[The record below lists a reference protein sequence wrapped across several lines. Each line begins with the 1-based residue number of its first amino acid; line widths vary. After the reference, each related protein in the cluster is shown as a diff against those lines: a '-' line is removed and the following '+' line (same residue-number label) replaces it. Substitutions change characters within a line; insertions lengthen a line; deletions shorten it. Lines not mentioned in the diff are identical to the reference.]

1 MPNADPQVIA
11 NPQRLA
17 RLRNLNLLD
26 TPADPAF
33 DRLTNLATL
42 VLQAP
47 ISLVTLVDAHRQF
60 FKSQVGLG
68 EPWASR
74 REMPLDYS
82 YCQHAVA
89 SGEPL
94 VINDTQNHP
103 LVFDS
108 PATTEEGLLSY
119 AGIPL
124 ITSDGVAIGTFCVA
138 DRKQRVWTADEL
150 AILTDLAASVMTEI
164 ELQGEL
170 AARHRMEDALRKSEQ
185 HLQAVVSS
193 APMIFY
199 VVDLAGIFQMFD
211 GKQLQVANIDA
222 NEFLGRSVFEIYTER
237 PELLN
242 AIRAAFAGT
251 SSAFQSASL
260 LSAVSYEY
268 EINVSPLYD
277 IDNQI
282 SGALIV
288 ANNITEIVAIEH
300 ELEATIQRLTLLRRI
315 EVELSESLDLD
326 SVLTIAMDTA
336 QRATGAENGVIGL
349 IDGDRLRIVHAAGA
363 YANGDVRDF
372 DSGIIGRTLRTL
384 QPQLVLDVDNDPD
397 YVREIPGMKAQM
409 TIPLIHR
416 DHLIG
421 ALSLETARP
430 RFFTEDAFDF
440 LTLIAG
446 HITVSIDNSQL
457 YQVSQQQLDELH
469 QLYMRVSELEQLKT
483 DMIRIAAHDLRN
495 PLSLISGY
503 VELLKEDEAT
513 LTEDQESFIQAIDK
527 AQRKMFKII
536 DDILSLQRIEAAQ
549 DNKHCEEID
558 LALLVRDLFASN
570 DSRARQK
577 TQKYELALPDK
588 PVVVCIDVA
597 QLREAVD
604 NLIGNAIKYTPVG
617 GSVRVVLKSDG
628 KHAIFDVEDTGLG
641 IPEDQQGRLFQ
652 PFFRASNAKQS
663 QIEGTGLGL
672 HLVKNIIER
681 HGGRMRFKSV
691 LGQGSRFG
699 FEMPIG

>member
-1 MPNADPQVIA
+1 MPNADPQIIA
-11 NPQRLA
+11 NPERLA
-17 RLRNLNLLD
+17 HLRALCLLD

-33 DRLTNLATL
+33 DRLTQLAQRIL
-42 VLQAP
+42 RVP
-47 ISLVTLVDAHRQF
+47 IAAVTLIDADRQF
-60 FKSQVGLG
+60 LKSQVGVG
-68 EPWASR
+68 EPWATL

-82 YCQHAVA
+82 YCQHVVA
-89 SGEPL
+89 NGSPL
-94 VINDTQNHP
+94 IAENTKTHP
-103 LVFDS
+103 LTFDNRS
-108 PATTEEGLLSY
+108 TIELGLSAY
-119 AGIPL
+119 AGVPL
-124 ITSDGVAIGTFCVA
+124 TTSDGDTLGSFCVIDTQPRA
-138 DRKQRVWTADEL
+138 WADEEIATL
-150 AILTDLAASVMTEI
+150 HSLAASVMTEI
-164 ELQGEL
+164 ELQSEL
-170 AARHRMEDALRKSEQ
+170 IARREAEDALRKSEQ
-185 HLQAVVSS
+185 HLEAVISS

-199 VVDLAGIFQMFD
+199 VVDLDGIFQIFT
-211 GKQLQVANIDA
+211 GKQLQIAEINPND
-222 NEFLGRSVFEIYTER
+222 FLGKSVFEIYQKR

-242 AIRAAFAGT
+242 AIRAAYAG
-251 SSAFQSASL
+251 SSTTFQLTSL
-260 LSAVSYEY
+260 LSKVTYQY

-277 IDNQI
+277 IANEI
-282 SGALIV
+282 TGALVV
-288 ANNITEIVAIEH
+288 ANNITEIIAIEH

-315 EVELSESLDLD
+315 EVELSESLDLN

-336 QRATGAENGVIGL
+336 QRATGAENGFIGL
-349 IDGDRLRIVHAAGA
+349 IEGDQLRLVHAAGV
-363 YANGDVRDF
+363 YVSGMVRDS

-384 QPQLVLDVDNDPD
+384 EPQLALDVSADQD
-397 YVREIPGMKAQM
+397 YIAEIPGMKAQM

-421 ALSLETARP
+421 VLSLETARP

-440 LTLIAG
+440 LSLIAG

-503 VELLKEDEAT
+503 TELFKEDPT
-513 LTEDQESFIQAIDK
+513 LTEDQASFVQAIDK

-536 DDILSLQRIEAAQ
+536 DDILSLQRVEATQ
-549 DNKHCEEID
+549 NNDHCEEID
-558 LALLVRDLFASN
+558 LATLVRDLYNGN
-570 DSRARQK
+570 DTRARQK
-577 TQKYELALPDK
+577 MQRYELELPDE
-588 PVVVCIDVA
+588 PVSVCVDIA
-597 QLREAVD
+597 QLREAID
-604 NLIGNAIKYTPVG
+604 NLIGNAIKYTPASG
-617 GSVRVVLKSDG
+617 TVRVRLRRDG
-628 KHAIFDVEDTGLG
+628 NHAVFDVEDTGLG

-699 FEMPIG
+699 FELPIR